1 MTEDRF
7 KELIQGYVCEE
18 MKLLPE
24 YDKLSEHPSYS
35 KGFNR
40 KMKRIKRTAEMFG
53 GNTGVYIAVTRTAAA
68 ILIVFSLMAANQT
81 SAAIFGF
88 NPWKE
93 LTRVFLSDVKM
104 EKKTYEKNGTER
116 SEVLQPV
123 SDIPSYVPEGY
134 KEVDY
139 QEESTIIA
147 MEWEKTNKDGTT
159 TGLAYSRDKM
169 SEDAVF
175 VEDAEYDDVKNIEMA
190 GYKAK
195 IYYKPDRVWICW
207 FDDHYSYMIWTSD
220 TEKGDGILKQM
231 AESIYQ
237 KK

>member
-1 MTEDRF
+1 M
-7 KELIQGYVCEE
+7 
-18 MKLLPE
+18 
-24 YDKLSEHPSYS
+24 
-35 KGFNR
+35 
-40 KMKRIKRTAEMFG
+40 
-53 GNTGVYIAVTRTAAA
+53 
-68 ILIVFSLMAANQT
+68 
-81 SAAIFGF
+81 
-88 NPWKE
+88 
-93 LTRVFLSDVKM
+93 
-104 EKKTYEKNGTER
+104 
-116 SEVLQPV
+116 
-123 SDIPSYVPEGY
+123 PEGY